1 MIWRASGGWGNL
13 PSSENTKLSLVS
25 RSSWDTR
32 DAANV
37 KTALADITDL
47 RNPGWSQAQT
57 IDDGSPQGDWPTPS
71 SWVAMEV
78 STFQKLRKR
87 LLWHFIPF
95 LIFPHLWTPFF
106 YIFGSIFTLLCF
118 FFSFLF
124 SLMDLPS
131 FGFVTCY
138 FVTLFVSPFLDIF
151 FSFLSCVFLFYNLK

>member
-1 MIWRASGGWGNL
+1 MAGHVSHTDLSGLAASHTPNTFGHHPQARKLATSETTIWRASGGSGNL

-47 RNPGWSQAQT
+47 RIPGWSQAQT
-57 IDDGSPQGDWPTPS
+57 IDDESPQGDWPTPS

-87 LLWHFIPF
+87 LLWHFNPF
-95 LIFPHLWTPFF
+95 LILPHLWSPFF
-106 YIFGSIFTLLCF
+106 YIFGSIFTLLY
-118 FFSFLF
+118 FSF
-124 SLMDLPS
+124 
-131 FGFVTCY
+131 
-138 FVTLFVSPFLDIF
+138 IF
-151 FSFLSCVFLFYNLK
+151 ILLHRFT